1 MTTADHIAAL
11 HRAAAARR
19 QLISTVELPAL
30 PAPVGPVIV
39 TITPTELWC
48 AHCGA
53 QGGESATPHAATYKN
68 VVLKPLCGRC
78 GRPTLIRAAEV
89 LDRLGVVY
97 ALR

>member
-39 TITPTELWC
+39 TIPPTELWC
-48 AHCGA
+48 AH
-53 QGGESATPHAATYKN
+53 
-68 VVLKPLCGRC
+68 
-78 GRPTLIRAAEV
+78 
-89 LDRLGVVY
+89 
-97 ALR
+97 